1 MRQPGDP
8 TDPAALAELLKEI
21 PPINTWPISTAPG
34 AHPNRTNVVA
44 NNVVL
49 LIRGKLLKRYP
60 NAIIYVGKAKKTL
73 HRMPI
78 PTIESSTRAT
88 NRSDESGA
96 NVALECDHIDCK
108 SILPPDSQYI
118 LSAPTWYPAFQIPV
132 AVTARSA
139 SSHVQVSAADACRQL
154 GG

>member
-21 PPINTWPISTAPG
+21 PPINTWPISTALG

-49 LIRGKLLKRYP
+49 LIRGELLKRYP
-60 NAIIYVGKAKKTL
+60 NTIIYVGKAKKTL

-78 PTIESSTRAT
+78 PTIESST
-88 NRSDESGA
+88 
-96 NVALECDHIDCK
+96 
-108 SILPPDSQYI
+108 
-118 LSAPTWYPAFQIPV
+118 
-132 AVTARSA
+132 
-139 SSHVQVSAADACRQL
+139 
-154 GG
+154 